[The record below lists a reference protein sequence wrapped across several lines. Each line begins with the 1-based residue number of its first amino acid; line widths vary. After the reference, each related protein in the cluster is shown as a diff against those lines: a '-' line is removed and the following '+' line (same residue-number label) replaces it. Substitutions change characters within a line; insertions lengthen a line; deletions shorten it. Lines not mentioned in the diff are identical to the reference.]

1 MQMLHISEKVRNI
14 TKDSPLRE
22 KLLQEMS
29 TLVPLCG
36 DAITA
41 LDHFSKREVRQVFDS
56 LPHPEAFEHL
66 GPDVQEL
73 STILGNVLASDKDAT
88 YAYASTEMRRFKV
101 ELQQGIKR
109 LE

>member
-41 LDHFSKREVRQVFDS
+41 LDHFSKSEVKKVLDS
-56 LPHPEAFEHL
+56 LPLPETLEHI

-73 STILGNVLASDKDAT
+73 STILSNVFESGKDAT
-88 YAYASTEMRRFKV
+88 YAYASTDVRRFKV
-101 ELQQGIKR
+101 ELQEGIKR